1 MRRPEETLGEGAKR
15 INHRH
20 QNDLFFFGYLL
31 FSFNQ
36 ETKVDLERRMR
47 RVVNLNLEFAKFY
60 VWERDSSWP
69 ACWLGVGLSFMLCLP
84 SIPCACRWH
93 PRSVRFRYYFYL
105 FVLFFSFE
113 KFVVVIWINRR
124 FNNSKIKHFQNNIC
138 RRVIH
143 INNIF
148 YQCGV
153 QNSKLTNL
161 KYYKW

>member
-60 VWERDSSWP
+60 V
-69 ACWLGVGLSFMLCLP
+69 
-84 SIPCACRWH
+84 
-93 PRSVRFRYYFYL
+93 
-105 FVLFFSFE
+105 
-113 KFVVVIWINRR
+113 
-124 FNNSKIKHFQNNIC
+124 
-138 RRVIH
+138 
-143 INNIF
+143 
-148 YQCGV
+148 
-153 QNSKLTNL
+153 
-161 KYYKW
+161 